1 MAKLIF
7 MGEKFNGRVY
17 EFAVEKTTVGRGDHN
32 TLTIHDSSVSH
43 SHAEVLV
50 YGTEVIVRDLGSKNG
65 TYINGVRVQGEQ
77 RPLLDGQ
84 TVEFGS
90 VLALLKLEMPSAS
103 DTVTDITA
111 MHSHVRH
118 QHDPPE
124 ASKKSTDISMTLEA
138 GTSAAATD
146 HTLMLP
152 QPARAGATTQSPN
165 HDKGKNLET
174 ASSKMVRVIVV
185 VVVVIGL
192 AVLGWLLVRNR

>member
-7 MGEKFNGRVY
+7 MGEKFNGRIY

-50 YGTEVIVRDLGSKNG
+50 FGTEVIVRDLGSKNG
-65 TYINGVRVQGEQ
+65 TFINGVRVHGEQ

-90 VLALLKLEMPSAS
+90 VLALLKLETPPGS

-111 MHSHVRH
+111 IHSHVRH
-118 QHDPPE
+118 QHDLPE
-124 ASKKSTDISMTLEA
+124 ASKKPTDISMTLDA
-138 GTSAAATD
+138 GTPTAGD
-146 HTLMLP
+146 HTLVLP
-152 QPARAGATTQSPN
+152 QPSRAEATAPSPAP
-165 HDKGKNLET
+165 DKGYEPGT
-174 ASSKMVRVIVV
+174 ASNKMLRAIIVA
-185 VVVVIGL
+185 VVVIGL
-192 AVLGWLLVRNR
+192 AVLGWFLVRHR

>member
-7 MGEKFNGRVY
+7 MGEKFTGRVY

-65 TYINGVRVQGEQ
+65 TYINGARVQGEQ

-84 TVEFGS
+84 TVEFGT
-90 VLALLKLEMPSAS
+90 VLALLKLETPSAS

-111 MHSHVRH
+111 IHSHVRH

-124 ASKKSTDISMTLEA
+124 ASKKPADISMTLDA
-138 GTSAAATD
+138 GATAGGGD

-152 QPARAGATTQSPN
+152 KPARAEATTSSPPT
-165 HDKGKNLET
+165 DKGHEPGM
-174 ASSKMVRVIVV
+174 SSSRMVRVIIVA
-185 VVVVIGL
+185 VVVIGL
-192 AVLGWLLVRNR
+192 AILGWLLLRHR